1 MSAKFDVERF
11 SHMLQTSWLGHEFIY
26 LEKTDSTNS
35 YLKKIPS
42 RELIHGTVTLTDHQ
56 EKGRGQY
63 ERRWEAEPFKNLT
76 FTIAFRPKLSDRFNL
91 LSLAVAY
98 SITEVLEEYLED
110 SVCLKW
116 PNDILIN
123 GKKIGGLLTECT
135 FNGSKPDRVLI
146 GLGLNV
152 GQTEFS
158 NEINS
163 IATSLKREANHSV
176 EREELLNK
184 ILLSIENVYHRWHK
198 QDEILKQDI
207 SKKILGYGEWVDIDV
222 NGVVPNQ
229 KFKFIGVNS
238 NGELLMLNEQLD
250 VNKFIYEQVRIIT
263 GHQIVSQPGKNPS
276 V

>member
-1 MSAKFDVERF
+1 
-11 SHMLQTSWLGHEFIY
+11 
-26 LEKTDSTNS
+26 
-35 YLKKIPS
+35 
-42 RELIHGTVTLTDHQ
+42 
-56 EKGRGQY
+56 
-63 ERRWEAEPFKNLT
+63 
-76 FTIAFRPKLSDRFNL
+76 
-91 LSLAVAY
+91 
-98 SITEVLEEYLED
+98 
-110 SVCLKW
+110 
-116 PNDILIN
+116 
-123 GKKIGGLLTECT
+123 
-135 FNGSKPDRVLI
+135 LI

-158 NEINS
+158 NEISN
-163 IATSLKREANHSV
+163 IATSLKKEANRSIG
-176 EREELLNK
+176 REELLNR

-229 KFKFIGVNS
+229 KFKLIGVNS

-263 GHQIVSQPGKNPS
+263 SHQIVSQPDKYPS

>member
-11 SHMLQTSWLGHEFIY
+11 NHKLQTSWLGHEFIY

-35 YLKKIPS
+35 YLKNIPS
-42 RELIHGTVTLTDHQ
+42 QELTHGTVTLADHQ
-56 EKGRGQY
+56 VKGRGQY

-76 FTIAFRPKLSDRFNL
+76 FTIAFRPKKSDRLNL

-98 SITEVLEEYLED
+98 SITRVVDEYVGD

-123 GKKIGGLLTECT
+123 GKKLGGLLTECT

-146 GLGLNV
+146 GVGLNV
-152 GQTEFS
+152 GQTQFS
-158 NEINS
+158 NGIRKK
-163 IATSLKREANHSV
+163 ATSLNRETNRLIS
-176 EREELLNK
+176 REDLLNK
-184 ILLSIENVYHRWHK
+184 ILLSIENVYQRWHK
-198 QDEILKQDI
+198 QDETLKQDI
-207 SKKILGYGEWVDIDV
+207 SRNILGYGEWVEIDI
-222 NGVVPNQ
+222 NGVIPNQ

-250 VNKFIYEQVRIIT
+250 VNKFIHEQVRIINGRHGVPKAVT
-263 GHQIVSQPGKNPS
+263 SPS
-276 V
+276 A